1 MTPRRGS
8 GRTLGLFAAAVLAAS
23 CASCQKSLHEKTE
36 RYILVAANVNLPY
49 WQEAEAGFKDAAR
62 TIGVKAE
69 FTGPATYSPDEE
81 LKAFQNAVTAGP
93 AGILVSPARAKFFQD
108 AIDSAVRAG
117 IPVICIDSDSP
128 ESRRILFIGT
138 DNYRAGVE
146 SARHMANLLHGSGR
160 VLLITIL
167 AQLNLNERLRGVLET
182 FGQQPIEITEVIDD
196 EGDPGKAEAQTAA
209 VFDRKEKIDGIL
221 CLEASGG
228 AGAAKVLQRFALSGK
243 IPIVAMDKDPDTLD
257 WIKKGVISVTIAQKP
272 YAMSYYGLK
281 FLDDLH
287 HNIVHQ
293 FSDWRTAPA
302 SPLPTWVDTGTAVVD
317 KDSVEAFQ
325 SALVAERQLR

>member
-1 MTPRRGS
+1 MQRRRGS
-8 GRTLGLFAAAVLAAS
+8 ATSWGLLAVAVLTAS
-23 CASCQKSLHEKTE
+23 CEKSPHEKTE
-36 RYILVAANVNLPY
+36 RYVFVTANVNLPY
-49 WQEAEAGFKDAAR
+49 WQEAHAGLKDAAQ

-69 FTGPATYSPDEE
+69 FTGPVTYSPEEE
-81 LKAFQNAVTAGP
+81 LKAFQDAVTARP
-93 AGILVSPARAKFFQD
+93 AGILVSPARAKLFQD

-117 IPVICIDSDSP
+117 IPVICVDSDSP

-146 SARHMANLLHGSGR
+146 SARRMANLLHGNGR

-167 AQLNLNERLRGVLET
+167 AQFNLNERLRGVLET
-182 FGQQPIEITEVIDD
+182 FGPQPIEIAEVIDD
-196 EGDPGKAEAQTAA
+196 EGDPGKAEAETAA

-228 AGAAKVLQRFALSGK
+228 TGAAKALQRLALSGK
-243 IPIVAMDKDPDTLD
+243 IPIVAMDKDPDTLA
-257 WIKKGVISVTIAQKP
+257 WINKGAISATIAQKP

-317 KDSVEAFQ
+317 KDSVDAFQ
-325 SALVAERQLR
+325 SALVAERQGR

>member
-1 MTPRRGS
+1 M
-8 GRTLGLFAAAVLAAS
+8 
-23 CASCQKSLHEKTE
+23 HEETE
-36 RYILVAANVNLPY
+36 RYVFVTANVNLPY
-49 WQEAEAGFKDAAR
+49 WQEAHAGFKDAAH
-62 TIGVKAE
+62 TIGVKAD
-69 FTGPATYSPDEE
+69 FTGPGAYSPEEE
-81 LKAFQNAVTAGP
+81 LKAFQDAVAARP
-93 AGILVSPARAKFFQD
+93 AGILVSPTRAKLFQD

-117 IPVICIDSDSP
+117 IPVICVDSDSP

-146 SARHMANLLHGSGR
+146 SAHRMANLLHGSGR
-160 VLLITIL
+160 ILLITIL
-167 AQLNLNERLRGVLET
+167 AQFNLNERLRGVLET

-196 EGDPGKAEAQTAA
+196 EGDPSKAEAQVAA
-209 VFDRKEKIDGIL
+209 ILDRKEKIDGIL

-228 AGAAKVLQRFALSGK
+228 TGAAKVLQRLALSGK

-257 WIKKGVISVTIAQKP
+257 WIKKGVVSATVAQKP
-272 YAMSYYGLK
+272 YAMSYYGVK

-317 KDSVEAFQ
+317 KDNVEAFQ

>member
-1 MTPRRGS
+1 MEPRR
-8 GRTLGLFAAAVLAAS
+8 RTAISLGLLAMAALTV
-23 CASCQKSLHEKTE
+23 SCQKSSHEETE
-36 RYILVAANVNLPY
+36 RYVFVTANVNLPY
-49 WQEAEAGFKDAAR
+49 WQEAHAGLNDAAQ

-69 FTGPATYSPDEE
+69 FAGPATYSPEEE
-81 LKAFQNAVTAGP
+81 LKAFQDAVTARP
-93 AGILVSPARAKFFQD
+93 AGILVSPARAKLFQD
-108 AIDSAVRAG
+108 AIDSAVSAG
-117 IPVICIDSDSP
+117 IPVICVDSDSP
-128 ESRRILFIGT
+128 DSRRILFIGT

-146 SARHMANLLHGSGR
+146 SARRMASLLHGNGR
-160 VLLITIL
+160 ILLITIL
-167 AQLNLNERLRGVLET
+167 AQFNLNERLRGVLET
-182 FGQQPIEITEVIDD
+182 FGPQPIEISEVIDD
-196 EGDPGKAEAQTAA
+196 EGDPSKAEAETAA
-209 VFDRKEKIDGIL
+209 ILFHKEKVDGIL

-228 AGAAKVLQRFALSGK
+228 TGAAKALQRLALYGK

-257 WIKKGVISVTIAQKP
+257 WIKKGVISATISQKP

-317 KDSVEAFQ
+317 KDNVEAFQ
-325 SALVAERQLR
+325 SALVAERQSR

>member
-1 MTPRRGS
+1 MKPRQGTS
-8 GRTLGLFAAAVLAAS
+8 SAFGILLLVALTSS
-23 CASCQKSLHEKTE
+23 CEKSPHEKTE
-36 RYILVAANVNLPY
+36 RYVFVTANVNLPY
-49 WQEAEAGFKDAAR
+49 WQEAHAGLKDAAQ
-62 TIGVKAE
+62 TIGVKSE
-69 FTGPATYSPDEE
+69 FTGPVTYSPEEE
-81 LKAFQNAVTAGP
+81 LKAFQDAVTARP
-93 AGILVSPARAKFFQD
+93 AGILVSPARAKLFQG
-108 AIDSAVRAG
+108 AIDSAVSSG
-117 IPVICIDSDSP
+117 IPVICVDSDSP

-146 SARHMANLLHGSGR
+146 SARRMANLLHGNGR

-167 AQLNLNERLRGVLET
+167 AQFNLNERLRGVLET
-182 FGQQPIEITEVIDD
+182 FGPQPIEISEVIDD
-196 EGDPGKAEAQTAA
+196 EGDPGKAEAETAA

-228 AGAAKVLQRFALSGK
+228 TGAAKALQRLALSGK
-243 IPIVAMDKDPDTLD
+243 IPIVAMDKDQDTLD
-257 WIKKGVISVTIAQKP
+257 WINKGAISATIAQKP

-317 KDSVEAFQ
+317 KDNVEAFQ

>member
-1 MTPRRGS
+1 MTPRRG
-8 GRTLGLFAAAVLAAS
+8 TALGLCVVAALA
-23 CASCQKSLHEKTE
+23 ASCQKSLHQDTE
-36 RYILVAANVNLPY
+36 RYVLITANINLPY
-49 WQEAEAGFKDAAR
+49 WQEAHAGFKDAAQ
-62 TIGVKAE
+62 TIGVKAD
-69 FTGPATYSPDEE
+69 FTGPATYSPEEE
-81 LKAFQNAVTAGP
+81 LKAFQNAVAARP
-93 AGILVSPARAKFFQD
+93 AGILVSPARAKLFQD
-108 AIDSAVRAG
+108 AIDSAVAAG

-138 DNYRAGVE
+138 DNYRAGIE
-146 SARHMANLLHGSGR
+146 SARRMASLLHGSGR

-167 AQLNLNERLRGVLET
+167 AQFNLNERLRGVLET
-182 FGQQPIEITEVIDD
+182 FGQQPIAITEVIDD
-196 EGDPGKAEAQTAA
+196 EGNPNKAETETAA
-209 VFDRKEKIDGIL
+209 ILERKEEIDGIL

-228 AGAAKVLQRFALSGK
+228 TGAAKALERVGLAGK
-243 IPIVAMDKDPDTLD
+243 IPIVAMDKDPDTLE
-257 WIKKGVISVTIAQKP
+257 WIKKGVIAATVAQKP

-302 SPLPTWVDTGTAVVD
+302 SPLPTRVDTGTAVVD
-317 KDSVEAFQ
+317 KDNVEAFQ